1 MFRKQCKAIFGRYY
15 KLCII
20 MQVLLLI
27 AAPAFYFYLKSD
39 AAPLRNASVTV
50 GTSTPGANTSHAVR
64 FDLQTAANMGSI
76 EFEYCINGPFIGSPC
91 TVPPGLD
98 LLSANLSSEAGETGF
113 SIHPNSTSNKII
125 ITRTLGAATPQ
136 PVTYIFDNVIN
147 PTSPAMST
155 FIRIST
161 FPSDDA
167 TGSRTDTGVVMF
179 STSGA
184 LSVGGFVPPYLTFC
198 VGVAVAND
206 CSSTTGDKI
215 DLGELST
222 ILPSTAT
229 SQYAG
234 ATNDLNGFIVSLLG
248 TTMTSGI
255 NTISA
260 IPAPAASA
268 PGTSQF
274 GINLRANTSPAV
286 GQNPIGPGTSTPDP
300 LYDTPD
306 QFVFQ
311 NGTLSSSPISTDYN
325 TFTVS
330 YIVNV
335 PVGQPPGIY
344 STTAT
349 YLAVALF

>member
-15 KLCII
+15 KLCIT

-27 AAPAFYFYLKSD
+27 AAPALYFYLRSE
-39 AAPLRNASVTV
+39 AAPIRNASVTV
-50 GTSTPGANTSHAVR
+50 GTSVPGANTSHTFR

-98 LLSANLSSEAGETGF
+98 VLSANLSSEAGETGF
-113 SIHPNSTSNKII
+113 SIHANSTSNKII
-125 ITRTLGAATPQ
+125 LTRIPGAATPQ
-136 PVTYIFDNVIN
+136 SVQYIFDNVIN
-147 PTSPAMST
+147 TNAPAMST

-161 FPSDDA
+161 FANDDA
-167 TGSRTDTGVVMF
+167 TGARTDTGVVMF
-179 STSGA
+179 STSGQ
-184 LSVGGFVPPYLTFC
+184 LSVGGYVPPFLTFC
-198 VGVAVAND
+198 AGVAVAND

-222 ILPSTAT
+222 VLPSTAT
-229 SQYAG
+229 SQFAG
-234 ATNDLNGFIVSLLG
+234 ATNDVSGYTVTLLG

-255 NTISA
+255 NTIDP
-260 IPAPAASA
+260 IPAPAASVT
-268 PGTSQF
+268 GTSQF

-286 GQNPIGPGTSTPDP
+286 GQNPIGPGTSTVEPDF
-300 LYDTPD
+300 DIPD
-306 QFVFQ
+306 QFVFV
-311 NGTLSSSPISTDYN
+311 NGTLTTSILPTDFN

-335 PVGQPPGIY
+335 PAGQPPGIY

-349 YLAVALF
+349 YLATAMF

>member
-1 MFRKQCKAIFGRYY
+1 
-15 KLCII
+15 
-20 MQVLLLI
+20 MQALLLI
-27 AAPAFYFYLKSD
+27 AAPALYLVLRSD
-39 AAPLRNASVTV
+39 AAPIRNASVTV
-50 GTSTPGANTSHAVR
+50 GTSTPGANTSHAIR

-98 LLSANLSSEAGETGF
+98 VLSANLSSEAGETGF

-125 ITRTLGAATPQ
+125 ITRTPGMVTPQ
-136 PVTYIFDNVIN
+136 PVTYIFENVIN
-147 PTSPAMST
+147 TTTPGMST
-155 FIRIST
+155 FIRVST
-161 FPSDDA
+161 FASDDA

-198 VGVAVAND
+198 AAVAVAND
-206 CSSTTGDKI
+206 CSSTTGDRI
-215 DLGELST
+215 NLGELSIT
-222 ILPSTAT
+222 IPSTAT
-229 SQYAG
+229 SQFAG
-234 ATNDLNGFIVSLLG
+234 ATNDVNGFTVTLLG
-248 TTMTSGI
+248 TTMTSGS
-255 NTISA
+255 NTITA

-286 GQNPIGPGTSTPDP
+286 GQNPLGSGTSVPEPDFDIP
-300 LYDTPD
+300 N

-311 NGTLSSSPISTDYN
+311 NGTLTASPLSTDYN

-330 YIVNV
+330 YIVNI
-335 PVGQPPGIY
+335 PAGQPPGIY

-349 YLAVALF
+349 FLAVAMF